1 MLTLLVSSYGVE
13 SIEVSTIV
21 NNIFQSGGLNN
32 ITKGLKTLGYIAL
45 LIYFVTKITAVF
57 SGSETITAKTFGPP
71 IIYGLLLVSWN
82 DINRELDSGL
92 MSIQQEFQTA
102 TPKDSRST
110 TAYQDIIAKWS
121 SVPSNGVPE
130 QLPPTTADEESTS
143 FWDFSKIKEKVT
155 TIVDIMNNPEI
166 LMLKVIMFG
175 THVFNTVIV
184 MLFNAFSYIWIN
196 LLRIGGIVALA
207 LYFFPTF
214 KGTFT
219 NWLRTYISVYLWIPI
234 GSIMIYVSDQIFLEI
249 VSKVGNFSMPGFA
262 PGVVMDPETIMKMTF
277 LVISA
282 VATTILKLILL
293 SKVPNVI
300 SYWLGGG
307 NSGDMFSAAP
317 TMVMMSTSVAG
328 SAANAGGQVAAGV
341 LTGGASAAGSIGA
354 GAASAASGAASK
366 GSESLKG

>member
-1 MLTLLVSSYGVE
+1 MLTLLVSYGVE
-13 SIEVSTIV
+13 NIEVSNIV
-21 NNIFQSGGLNN
+21 NNIFHSGGLNN
-32 ITKGLKTLGYIAL
+32 ITKGVKALGYLAL
-45 LIYFVTKITAVF
+45 LFYFVTKVTAVF

-71 IIYGLLLVSWN
+71 LIYAALLLSW
-82 DINRELDSGL
+82 DEINSQLDSGL
-92 MSIQQEFQTA
+92 TSIQQEFQTA
-102 TPKDSRST
+102 TPTDSRST
-110 TAYQDIIAKWS
+110 KAYQDIIASWS
-121 SVPSNGVPE
+121 SVPSNGLNE
-130 QLPPTTADEESTS
+130 QLPPTTMDEEGS
-143 FWDFSKIKEKVT
+143 FWDFSKIKEKLS

-166 LMLKVIMFG
+166 LLMKIIMFC

-196 LLRIGGIVALA
+196 LLRIGGIIALA

-249 VSKVGNFSMPGFA
+249 VGKIGSVSLPGDLA
-262 PGVVMDPETIMKMTF
+262 GVDPATITKMTF

-341 LTGGASAAGSIGA
+341 LTGGASSAGSVAA
-354 GAASAASGAASK
+354 GAASAAGGAASK
-366 GSESLKG
+366 GAESLKG